1 MRIINN
7 AHFGAAEKMKRAM
20 EAAKGKEITGYEPV
34 KVVSQLRDGQ
44 QSYKTEYL
52 PIFAKEPA
60 TTPAP
65 APTPAPTPAPEPVK
79 EEPKGPVEYSPEIQ
93 EAKERVNKYESNIKS
108 GDTSEK
114 TFDSNKTYIKESNLD
129 FNKNLDFSSKTY
141 NNANKAASSFLDSK
155 KNQIVGANRT
165 GSV

>member
-93 EAKERVNKYESNIKS
+93 EAKERVNKYESDIKS

-114 TFDSNKTYIKESNLD
+114 IYNRSYTKESNLD
-129 FNKNLDFSSKTY
+129 FNNNLDFSSKTY
-141 NNANKAASSFLDSK
+141 GGQSSKAAASFLDNK
-155 KNQIVGANRT
+155 KQ
-165 GSV
+165 SVKNSFSI